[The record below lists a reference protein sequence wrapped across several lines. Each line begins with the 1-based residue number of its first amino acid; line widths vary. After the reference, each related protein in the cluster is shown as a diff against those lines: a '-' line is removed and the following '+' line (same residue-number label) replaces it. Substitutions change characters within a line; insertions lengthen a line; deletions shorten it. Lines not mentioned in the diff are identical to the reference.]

1 MSWLDC
7 EVFCEFETCCSGFW
21 DGNFIILK
29 ISGVAISLRSC
40 QKLRPKKSEIST
52 FFWSVKNCHIIIKR
66 LTKFGFYVILPI
78 FKHYRT
84 ILTDLSKP
92 YDFEVRHENYIF
104 KATFGKYYICG
115 LNLEISW
122 WKLFSQKVW
131 MILYIFH
138 IYDIVSKWIF
148 TDL

>member
-1 MSWLDC
+1 MKCFVSSKPVVQAS
-7 EVFCEFETCCSGFW
+7 EV
-21 DGNFIILK
+21 
-29 ISGVAISLRSC
+29 
-40 QKLRPKKSEIST
+40 EISS
-52 FFWSVKNCHIIIKR
+52 FWKYLEWQFPFKAVRNWDPKNQEFQPSFWSVKHCHFIIKR
-66 LTKFGFYVILPI
+66 LTKFDFYVILPI

-104 KATFGKYYICG
+104 KTKFVKYYICG
-115 LNLEISW
+115 SNLEISG
-122 WKLFSQKVW
+122 WKLFFQKVW